1 MQYYT
6 AMSYANINRIAVIEP
21 QELFIDYLVQTL
33 EAGGLQVV
41 SATTKM
47 EDAELAALKLNT
59 ILIDIA
65 GSDASAF
72 ATLGRIRKAAPN
84 ARLVVFGGN
93 SSSAWRAGAWARN
106 VNALLTENDG
116 PTDFVA
122 AARAA

>member
-1 MQYYT
+1 
-6 AMSYANINRIAVIEP
+6 MSYANLNRIAVIEP

-33 EAGGLQVV
+33 EAHGLQVV
-41 SATTKM
+41 AATGKL

-59 ILIDIA
+59 VLVDIA

-72 ATLGRIRKAAPN
+72 ATLGRIRKAVPH
-84 ARLVVFGGN
+84 ARLIVFGGS

-116 PTDFVA
+116 PTDFVDA
-122 AARAA
+122 AKVA